1 MTTARTATPR
11 TARAINDRIALE
23 LLAERGPLTAT
34 QLKDAT
40 GLSRP
45 SVADLVGRLQDDGL
59 VAVVGESGSARR
71 GPNARLYGLV
81 ADRAH
86 VAALD
91 VRLDSATVA
100 VGAVLR
106 PRPGQEL

>member
-1 MTTARTATPR
+1 MTTPRIASPR

-23 LLAERGPLTAT
+23 LLAERGPLTAA
-34 QLKDAT
+34 QLRELT

-45 SVADLVGRLQDDGL
+45 SVADLIDRLGRDGL
-59 VAVVGESGSARR
+59 VAVVGESGAERR
-71 GPNARLYGLV
+71 GPNARLYGLA

-91 VRLDSATVA
+91 VRTGGVAFTLADLAGETVA
-100 VGAVLR
+100 T
-106 PRPGQEL
+106 